1 LKYEVVAFA
10 TSDETVKAYDS
21 GRCDAFTTDASGL
34 YAERLKLTAPDDHMV
49 LPEIISKEPLG
60 PSTRNNDSQWFGLV
74 KWVHYAMLNAEEL
87 GVTKANVDEMLKSSN
102 PEIKRLLG
110 TEGKFGESVGLTAD
124 WAYRIIKHVGNYGE
138 SFESNVGQGSLL
150 KIARGQNALWT
161 KGGLQYAPPV
171 R

>member
-1 LKYEVVAFA
+1 
-10 TSDETVKAYDS
+10 
-21 GRCDAFTTDASGL
+21 
-34 YAERLKLTAPDDHMV
+34 MV
-49 LPEIISKEPLG
+49 
-60 PSTRNNDSQWFGLV
+60 
-74 KWVHYAMLNAEEL
+74 NAEEL
-87 GVTKANVDEMLKSSN
+87 GVTKANVDEMLKSPN

-110 TEGKFGESVGLTAD
+110 TEGKFGEAIGLTPD

-138 SFESNVGQGSLL
+138 SFEKNVGQGSLL